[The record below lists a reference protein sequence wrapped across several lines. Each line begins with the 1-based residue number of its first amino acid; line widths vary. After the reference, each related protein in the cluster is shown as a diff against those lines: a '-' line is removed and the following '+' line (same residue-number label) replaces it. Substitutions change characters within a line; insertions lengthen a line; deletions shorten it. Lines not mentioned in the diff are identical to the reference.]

1 MISWDKQTAKLGTYF
16 PEEVTLDQQR
26 AFLRPKSEIY
36 AILSRVNE
44 TIFQLYFTG
53 SNPMRYM
60 GALEELAPIIS
71 ETMVLPVYNDAL
83 APSQQTWGQNAPNL
97 PQKPSPN
104 KAAPQPKRP
113 LTREELKD
121 LLGDL

>member
-1 MISWDKQTAKLGTYF
+1 MISWDKQTAKLGIYF
-16 PEEVTLDQQR
+16 PEGVTLEEQR

-36 AILSRVNE
+36 GVLSRVNE

-60 GALEELAPIIS
+60 GTLEELAPIIS
-71 ETMVLPVYNDAL
+71 ETMALPVYNNDL
-83 APSQQTWGQNAPNL
+83 TPSQQTCGQNASNL
-97 PQKPSPN
+97 PPKQTGVKPP
-104 KAAPQPKRP
+104 PPKPRS
-113 LTREELKD
+113 LSREELIN